1 MGVRTIGSFLLALGA
16 GVLLAGCSARS
27 TADRA
32 AASNSATRLI
42 TLVPSFADDAYAI
55 GAGALLVAVSSYTDA
70 PRAKS
75 LPRVADAS
83 SVDDEAIV
91 ALRPTVVIGIPAQA
105 RLTEPLRRA
114 GIRVVLLADDSF
126 ASIFENLRRIGALTG
141 HTREAEATIAR
152 LRRDTMRLHARTAYF
167 PHHPSVFVVL
177 GSGPI
182 WTAGAA
188 SYISTLIDLAGGT
201 NAADDLH
208 MAYGVYSAEA
218 LVRRQPDM
226 LVADAAVH
234 LSGALDREP
243 WRSLSA
249 VRLHRVY
256 DVDPKIIERPGPAYN
271 EGVKWLLN
279 RIAPLASAAP

>member
-1 MGVRTIGSFLLALGA
+1 MGVRTIGSFVLACGA
-16 GVLLAGCSARS
+16 AVLLAGCAARS
-27 TADRA
+27 AADRSSA
-32 AASNSATRLI
+32 PASGTRLI
-42 TLVPSFADDAYAI
+42 TLVPSFADDAYSV
-55 GAGALLVAVSSYTDA
+55 GAGPLLVAVSSYTDA
-70 PRAKS
+70 PQAKS

-91 ALRPTVVIGIPAQA
+91 ALRPTVVVGIPAQA

-126 ASIFENLRRIGALTG
+126 GSIFDNLRRIGALTG

-152 LRRDTMRLHARTAYF
+152 LRRTTARLHARTVSFA
-167 PHHPSVFVVL
+167 HHPSVFIVL

-201 NAADDLH
+201 NAANDLH
-208 MAYGVYSAEA
+208 VAYGVYSAEA
-218 LVRRQPDM
+218 LVRHQPDM

-234 LSGALDREP
+234 LRGALDREP

-249 VRLHRVY
+249 VRLHRIY

-271 EGVKWLLN
+271 DGVRWLLH
-279 RIAPLASAAP
+279 RIAPLAGTAP

>member
-1 MGVRTIGSFLLALGA
+1 MLALGA
-16 GVLLAGCSARS
+16 AALLAGCAARS

-32 AASNSATRLI
+32 AAANSATRLI

-55 GAGALLVAVSSYTDA
+55 GAGPLLVAVSSYTDA
-70 PRAKS
+70 PQATS

-91 ALRPTVVIGIPAQA
+91 ALRPTVVVGIPAQA

-114 GIRVVLLADDSF
+114 GVRVVLLADDSF

-141 HTREAEATIAR
+141 HAREAEITIAR
-152 LRRDTMRLHARTAYF
+152 LRRDTMHLHARTVSF
-167 PHHPSVFVVL
+167 VRHPSVFVVL

-182 WTAGAA
+182 WTAGAS

-271 EGVKWLLN
+271 EGVRWLLN